1 MRPRAFG
8 LPAPTERSGW
18 WLRARPAAPCAPDL
32 RLVFTG
38 NAFEAPP
45 RTRHQRRKP
54 RERSLRRTL
63 RALVLWLLQP
73 SPFTSR
79 HR

>member
-1 MRPRAFG
+1 MKPHTFG
-8 LPAPTERSGW
+8 LPTLMERRGW
-18 WLRARPAAPCAPDL
+18 CLRARPEASCAPDL

-54 RERSLRRTL
+54 RERGMRRTL

>member
-1 MRPRAFG
+1 MK
-8 LPAPTERSGW
+8 PAPR
-18 WLRARPAAPCAPDL
+18 RAGGADFS
-32 RLVFTG
+32 LVFGG
-38 NAFEAPP
+38 NAFEEPP
-45 RTRHQRRKP
+45 RTAHQRP
-54 RERSLRRTL
+54 RPRHLQHGPVRRTL

>member
-1 MRPRAFG
+1 MTTSSTTAAGPRRPDQR
-8 LPAPTERSGW
+8 PPVSGD
-18 WLRARPAAPCAPDL
+18 ARF

-45 RTRHQRRKP
+45 RIRHQRRKP

-73 SPFTSR
+73 SPFTTR

>member
-1 MRPRAFG
+1 M
-8 LPAPTERSGW
+8 
-18 WLRARPAAPCAPDL
+18 
-32 RLVFTG
+32 VFTG

-45 RTRHQRRKP
+45 HIRHQRP
-54 RERSLRRTL
+54 RPHRRSLRRTL

>member
-1 MRPRAFG
+1 MKPRTDRHMPLSAGADFH
-8 LPAPTERSGW
+8 R
-18 WLRARPAAPCAPDL
+18 
-32 RLVFTG
+32 VFTG

-45 RTRHQRRKP
+45 RIRHQRP
-54 RERSLRRTL
+54 RPHRRSLRRTL